1 MTPRTSRRV
10 RLQMIGFLL
19 LFALLS
25 TLLTGWLIYDRM
37 SGQVLR
43 DAWQQHEALLR
54 SAAASVNREIGQ
66 IKSFSW
72 ELSNDARIIRYLHLT
87 QQTPRDILSKQG
99 IIGDLQRM
107 KAFSDTI
114 EDLGICA
121 EGPDIVITGES
132 SYRAEDYYGR
142 LTGITREG
150 LTGARNRPGT
160 VALCRFAEAGTEHR
174 ILETE
179 PVLAFVSSLPLTAQ
193 PGESYAF
200 FHLSAERLSACLP
213 ESGSGTLL
221 LTDGE
226 GNPVLPE
233 ADPAVGEVSRA
244 YMKKPE
250 NRLKSGREEF
260 GVLCTETEAEGLYC
274 MAVVPYGELLRPSLR
289 LRNIVMGIMGSCM
302 LIGLVGAVLAGKRL
316 YAPLER
322 LIDSVRQLSHRLPE
336 GSPNNEY
343 KLLDEAIRLITAE
356 NHELTLSNREVNRLL
371 KNRVLNDWMEGRLK
385 NGAEEALAAAG
396 VGFPCEWVQIAVAE
410 MAAMDLERLEKRQ
423 GGESTAERIEAL
435 AEAEGAGGAKVFCA
449 QRTDG
454 HLLILFCLEDPAS
467 GPEAAESFLQLLRER
482 IFDSCPCGFGV
493 GKPHEK
499 DRASESLVEAML
511 DLRSG
516 EDSSREEKQYA
527 RITDYIRQEYMHE
540 ISLDTAG
547 EALGMSPSTISLLF
561 RKVGETSFLKY
572 LTDLRMEETRRLLVE
587 TDLPLREIG
596 RRVGIENQNTLI
608 RTFKKAEGVTPGQY
622 RTVHAQPGAFRPG

>member
-1 MTPRTSRRV
+1 MFPRTSRRV
-10 RLQMIGFLL
+10 RLQLIGFLL

-37 SGQVLR
+37 SGQVLG

-72 ELSNDARIIRYLHLT
+72 QLSNDARIARYLHLAE
-87 QQTPRDILSKQG
+87 QTPQDILIKQG

-114 EDLGICA
+114 ADLGICA

-132 SYRAEDYYGR
+132 SYRAEDYYSR
-142 LTGITREG
+142 VTGITRKGMTE
-150 LTGARNRPGT
+150 LRNQPGT
-160 VALCRFAEAGTEHR
+160 VALGRFAGAGTEHR
-174 ILETE
+174 ILETV

-193 PGESYAF
+193 SGESYAF

-233 ADPAVGEVSRA
+233 TDSAIGDVSRA
-244 YMKKPE
+244 FMKKQE
-250 NRLKSGREEF
+250 NRMKSGKEEY
-260 GVLCTETEAEGLYC
+260 GVLCAETEAEGLYC

-302 LIGLVGAVLAGKRL
+302 LIGLIGAVLAGKRL

-322 LIDSVRQLSHRLPE
+322 LITSVRQLSGRLPG

-385 NGAEEALAAAG
+385 NGAEEALRAAG
-396 VGFPCEWVQIAVAE
+396 VELEHDWIRIAVAE
-410 MAAMDLERLEKRQ
+410 MAAMDLERMEKQQ
-423 GGESTAERIEAL
+423 GGENTAERIEAL
-435 AEAEGAGGAKVFCA
+435 AEEAGDEGRKVFCA

-454 HLLILFCLEDPAS
+454 HLLILFSLEDPS
-467 GPEAAESFLQLLRER
+467 RDPDAAERFLQLLRER
-482 IFDSCPCGFGV
+482 IFDSCPCSIGI
-493 GKPHEK
+493 GKPHGK

-516 EDSSREEKQYA
+516 EDSSREGKQYA

-547 EALGMSPSTISLLF
+547 EALGMSPSMISLLF

-622 RTVHAQPGAFRPG
+622 RTAHARPEGSG

>member
-1 MTPRTSRRV
+1 MFPRTSRRV
-10 RLQMIGFLL
+10 RLQLIGFLL
-19 LFALLS
+19 LFALIS

-43 DAWQQHEALLR
+43 DTWQQHEALLR
-54 SAAASVNREIGQ
+54 GAAASVNREIGL

-72 ELSNDARIIRYLHLT
+72 QLSNDVRIKRYLHLAD
-87 QQTPRDILSKQG
+87 QTPQDILIKQG
-99 IIGDLQRM
+99 IIGDMQRM

-114 EDLGICA
+114 ADLGIRA

-132 SYRAEDYYGR
+132 SYHTGDYYGR
-142 LTGITREG
+142 LTGITLKG
-150 LTGARNRPGT
+150 LTELRNQPGT
-160 VALCRFAEAGTEHR
+160 VALCRFAGAGTEHR
-174 ILETE
+174 ILETV

-200 FHLSAERLSACLP
+200 FHLSAERLSSCMP
-213 ESGSGTLL
+213 ESGSGYLL

-226 GNPVLPE
+226 GNPMLP
-233 ADPAVGEVSRA
+233 AVDPAIGNVSRA

-250 NRLKSGREEF
+250 SRVKSGKEEF
-260 GVLCTETEAEGLYC
+260 GVLCAETEAEGLYC
-274 MAVVPYGELLRPSLR
+274 MAVVPYGELLRPSMR
-289 LRNIVMGIMGSCM
+289 LRNMVMGIMGSCM
-302 LIGLVGAVLAGKRL
+302 LIGLIGAVLAGKRL

-322 LIDSVRQLSHRLPE
+322 LIATVRQLSHRLPE

-343 KLLDEAIRLITAE
+343 MLLDEAIRLITAE
-356 NHELTLSNREVNRLL
+356 NHELTLSNREINRLL

-385 NGAEEALAAAG
+385 SGAEEALRAAG
-396 VGFPCEWVQIAVAE
+396 VELPYAWVQIAVAE

-423 GGESTAERIEAL
+423 GGGSTAERIEAL
-435 AEAEGAGGAKVFCA
+435 AGEAGDIGRKVFCA
-449 QRTDG
+449 QRVDG
-454 HLLILFCLEDPAS
+454 HLLILFNLADPS
-467 GPEAAESFLQLLRER
+467 SDPEAAERFIQVLRER
-482 IFDSCPCGFGV
+482 IFDACPCGLGI

-499 DRASESLVEAML
+499 ERAAESLIEAML

-527 RITDYIRQEYMHE
+527 RITDYLRREYMHE
-540 ISLDTAG
+540 VSLDTAG

-561 RKVGETSFLKY
+561 RKIGETSFLKY

-596 RRVGIENQNTLI
+596 QRVGIENQNTLI
-608 RTFKKAEGVTPGQY
+608 RTFKKLEGVTPGQY
-622 RTVHAQPGAFRPG
+622 RTAHSRRNDE

>member
-1 MTPRTSRRV
+1 MMSRTSRRV

-43 DAWQQHEALLR
+43 DTWQQHEALLR

-72 ELSNDARIIRYLHLT
+72 QLSNDARISRYLHLAK
-87 QQTPRDILSKQG
+87 QTPRDILTKQG

-114 EDLGICA
+114 ADLGICA

-132 SYRAEDYYGR
+132 SYRTEEYYSR
-142 LTGITREG
+142 LAGISRDA
-150 LTGARNRPGT
+150 LTELRNQPGT
-160 VALCRFAEAGTEHR
+160 VALCRFAGAGKEQR
-174 ILETE
+174 ILETV

-200 FHLSAERLSACLP
+200 FHLNAERLSACLP
-213 ESGSGTLL
+213 ESGSGILL

-226 GNPVLPE
+226 GKPVLPE
-233 ADPAVGEVSRA
+233 TNSAIGEVSRA
-244 YMKKPE
+244 YMKEPE
-250 NRLKSGREEF
+250 NRVRSGKEEY
-260 GVLCTETEAEGLYC
+260 GVLCAETEAEGLYC

-322 LIDSVRQLSHRLPE
+322 LIASVRQLSHRLPE

-385 NGAEEALAAAG
+385 NGAEEALAAGG
-396 VGFPCEWVQIAVAE
+396 VRLAYDWIQIAVAE
-410 MAAMDLERLEKRQ
+410 MAAMDLERLEKRL
-423 GGESTAERIEAL
+423 GGESTAERIEAM
-435 AEAEGAGGAKVFCA
+435 AAEEEAEGREVYCA

-454 HLLILFCLEDPAS
+454 HLLILFSLADPVS
-467 GPEAAESFLQLLRER
+467 AAERTEDFLRRMRENLLA
-482 IFDSCPCGFGV
+482 SCPCAVGL
-493 GKPHEK
+493 GKPHGK
-499 DRASESLVEAML
+499 DRASESLIEAML

-527 RITDYIRQEYMHE
+527 RITDYVRREYMHE
-540 ISLDTAG
+540 ISLDTAS
-547 EALGMSPSTISLLF
+547 EALGMSPSMISLLF

-572 LTDLRMEETRRLLVE
+572 LTDLRMEETRRLLTE

-596 RRVGIENQNTLI
+596 RRVGLENQNTLI
-608 RTFKKAEGVTPGQY
+608 RTFKRAEGVTPGQY
-622 RTVHAQPGAFRPG
+622 RTAHAPAES